1 MSVGESSAFSAED
14 ADHSADN
21 QSGGEANRDVSC
33 RQFLDVRLYQQ
44 EGGHACPDSG
54 CEAVDVEQVDHHAV
68 DGEGCHHEGGNRG
81 RRGKAGEKRTRRLD
95 FVWHISSWR

>member
-1 MSVGESSAFSAED
+1 MSGGESSAFSAED

-21 QSGGEANRDVSC
+21 QSASEDNRDVSW
-33 RQFLDVRLYQQ
+33 RQFLDIGPDQQ

-54 CEAVDVEQVDHHAV
+54 CEAVDMEQVDHHGV
-68 DGEGCHHEGGNRG
+68 GGKGCHHEGGNCG